1 MRIEFR
7 DRRLA
12 LVQTEQAA
20 DTKLPVSVIKSLRD
34 KLVLLGS
41 APDERTLRNW
51 RSLHYEKLKGEREGQ
66 RSIRINAQWR
76 LVFELDTT
84 QRPPTI
90 VVLSVEDYHRG

>member
-20 DTKLPVSVIKSLRD
+20 ETKLPVAVIKSLRD
-34 KLVLLGS
+34 KLVVLAS
-41 APDERTLRNW
+41 ATDERTLRNW
-51 RSLHYEKLKGEREGQ
+51 RSLHYEKLKGDREGQ

-76 LVFELDTT
+76 LVFTLDTT
-84 QRPPTI
+84 QTPPTI